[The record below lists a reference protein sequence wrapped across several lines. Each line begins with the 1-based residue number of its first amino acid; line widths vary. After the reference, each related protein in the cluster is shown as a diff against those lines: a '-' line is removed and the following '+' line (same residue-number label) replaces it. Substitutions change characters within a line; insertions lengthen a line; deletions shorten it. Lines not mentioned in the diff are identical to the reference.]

1 MHFDRR
7 QFLASGAAVA
17 ASLATVASAAS
28 SLAAKPKMDTTLKLS
43 SQLGV
48 IPGKHDTEESL
59 RKKLAKMEEW
69 GFDAAEL
76 PGDIVGK
83 EKMFQEAIK
92 DTKLV
97 YSAVCFGSMNGDLVS
112 EDAAK
117 RGPAAEKLK
126 QVLNSAAE
134 LKSTGVIYVP
144 AFNGQ
149 TKLTNQEIRAILL
162 DTLPAIGEHAVK
174 VGSRLLLEPL
184 NRQEAYFLR
193 QVADGASICRDC
205 KSPAICMMGDFYHMF
220 IEETSDL
227 GAFISAGPLLHHVHL
242 ASRIRVLPG
251 QDERQFVDGFL
262 GLKWIGFKDYC
273 SFECGVR
280 GDGNVEIPKSMAFL
294 RDQWAKAEL

>member
-1 MHFDRR
+1 MNFNRR
-7 QFLASGAAVA
+7 NFLAGSAAA
-17 ASLATVASAAS
+17 AATLATTTTASIAHAS
-28 SLAAKPKMDTTLKLS
+28 KPKMDGVLKLS
-43 SQLGV
+43 SQLAV
-48 IPGKHDTEESL
+48 IPGKKLEE
-59 RKKLAKMEEW
+59 KITKMEKW
-69 GFDAAEL
+69 GFDAVEL

-83 EKMFQEAIK
+83 EKTFKDAIK
-92 DTKLV
+92 DTKLKF
-97 YSAVCFGSMNGDLVS
+97 SAVCFGSMNGDLVS
-112 EDAAK
+112 EDKAK

-126 QVLNSAAE
+126 QVLASAGE
-134 LKSTGVIYVP
+134 LGTTGVIYVP

-184 NRQEAYFLR
+184 NRKEAYFLR
-193 QVADGASICRDC
+193 QVADGASICRDSG
-205 KSPAICMMGDFYHMF
+205 SPGICMMGDFYHMF

-227 GAFISAGPLLHHVHL
+227 GAFLSAGPLLHHVHL

-262 GLKWIGFKDYC
+262 GLKWIGYQDYC
-273 SFECGVR
+273 SFECGVK
-280 GDGNVEIPKSMAFL
+280 GDRDVEIPKSIAFL

>member
-1 MHFDRR
+1 MYFSRR
-7 QFLASGAAVA
+7 NFLAGTAAA
-17 ASLATVASAAS
+17 AAGLATAAPASIAQG
-28 SLAAKPKMDTTLKLS
+28 AKPKMDGVLKLS
-43 SQLGV
+43 SQLAV
-48 IPGKHDTEESL
+48 IPGKTLEE
-59 RKKLAKMEEW
+59 KIAKMDKW
-69 GFDAAEL
+69 GFDAVEL

-83 EKMFQEAIK
+83 EKTFKDAIK
-92 DTKLV
+92 DTKLKF
-97 YSAVCFGSMNGDLVS
+97 SAVCFGSMNGDLVS
-112 EDAAK
+112 EDKAK

-126 QVLNSAAE
+126 QVLASAGE
-134 LKSTGVIYVP
+134 LETTGVIYVP

-174 VGSRLLLEPL
+174 VGTRLLLEPL
-184 NRQEAYFLR
+184 NRNEAYFLR

-205 KSPAICMMGDFYHMF
+205 KSPGVCMMGDFYHMF

-227 GAFISAGPLLHHVHL
+227 GAFLSAGSLLHHVHL

-262 GLKWIGFKDYC
+262 GLKWIGYQDYC
-273 SFECGVR
+273 SFECGVK
-280 GDGNVEIPKSMAFL
+280 GDGNVEVPKSMAFL